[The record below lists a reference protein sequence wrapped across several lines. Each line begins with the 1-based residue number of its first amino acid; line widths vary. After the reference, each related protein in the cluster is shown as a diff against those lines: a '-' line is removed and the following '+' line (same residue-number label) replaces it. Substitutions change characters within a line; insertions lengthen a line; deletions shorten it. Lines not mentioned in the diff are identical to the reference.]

1 MPGGGVMRR
10 LLPRSL
16 RARMLALSAGATLL
30 ALACAAW
37 VMAGTLERFV
47 TRGVDQR
54 LDAQL
59 AVLASAV
66 GDDGTVDTARLRQRL
81 AVLEDGPG
89 WRWRID
95 GPRGRVGSADF
106 PRLDPILPPGPPPP
120 PGAPLPPCAERGPV
134 PQRGMDAEGPIH
146 ARQATIDSAAGPVTL
161 TAAAPAR
168 VIAQPIRAALLPLL
182 SVIAALAA
190 IFAVAAFVQWRWAL
204 RPVLALRDQVA
215 AIRHGTRE
223 RVDEDQP
230 DELRPLAAELN
241 ALAADGAAALAAARG
256 SAANLAHALK
266 TPVATLALTLAP
278 DGAAAAQVA
287 RIEGVIRHHLARART
302 AAIARRARTDLSA
315 TVADVA
321 GAIGALHRHATIAVD
336 VPAGLVVSVDAHDLA
351 EIVGNVMD
359 NAARHAAARVSVSA
373 AARDGAVE
381 VTVADDGPGIAAE
394 RREQA
399 MAPGIRLDEGPS
411 GDGFGLAIV
420 RELLSLCGGRMELGE
435 APGGGLS
442 VAIVLPRAA
451 G

>member
-1 MPGGGVMRR
+1 MHR
-10 LLPRSL
+10 LIPRSL

-66 GDDGTVDTARLRQRL
+66 GDDGAVDSVRLRERL

-106 PRLDPILPPGPPPP
+106 PRLEPIHPPGPPPP
-120 PGAPLPPCAERGPV
+120 PDAPPPPGAGRGPR
-134 PQRGMDAEGPIH
+134 PQQGVDADGPIH
-146 ARQATIDSAAGPVTL
+146 ARQATIATAAGTVTL

-168 VIAQPIRAALLPLL
+168 VIAQPIRAALFPLL

-215 AIRHGTRE
+215 AIRHGVRE
-223 RVDEDQP
+223 QVDEDQP

-241 ALAADGAAALAAARG
+241 ALAAEGAAALAAARG

-266 TPVATLALTLAP
+266 TPVATLALTLPP
-278 DGAAAAQVA
+278 DGGAATQLA

-321 GAIGALHRHATIAVD
+321 GAIGALHRHAAIAVD
-336 VPAGLVVSVDAHDLA
+336 VPAGLIVAVDAHDLA

-359 NAARHAAARVSVSA
+359 NAARHAAGRVAVSA
-373 AARDGAVE
+373 AAQDDAVLL
-381 VTVADDGPGIAAE
+381 TIADDGPGIAAE

-420 RELLSLCGGRMELGE
+420 RELLTLCGGRMALGE

-442 VAIVLPRAA
+442 VAIALPHAA